1 MSLIDFAHVDLEYPV
16 LENAG
21 ISLKEY
27 LLRGLFR
34 KKHSPRRFV
43 KALSDLTFRIEQG
56 ERVGIV
62 GHNGAGKSTTLRT
75 IAGVYPIARGHRRVV
90 GSICS
95 LFDIALGF
103 ELDVSGWKNIQ
114 YRGYLQGETP
124 TSLKRKIQ
132 EIADFTELGDF
143 LDLPLRTY
151 SAGMLMRLAFAIATS
166 SDPEIL
172 LVDEVFHTGD
182 LHFQIKSQ
190 QRMQELIDRAHI
202 VIMVGHD
209 VTTMQKFCSRVLWM
223 DHGHVRADGPAEV
236 VMPAY
241 FAHMMVPVK
250 PAA

>member
-1 MSLIDFAHVDLEYPV
+1 MSFIDFAHVDLEYPV

-34 KKHSPRRFV
+34 KKNQPRRLV
-43 KALSDLTFRIEQG
+43 KALSDLTFRIGQG

-75 IAGVYPIARGHRRVV
+75 IAGVYPIARGVRQVS
-90 GSICS
+90 GSVCS

-103 ELDVSGWKNIQ
+103 EMDVSGWKNIQ

-124 TSLKRKIQ
+124 TSLRRKTQ

-143 LDLPLRTY
+143 LDMPLRTY

-182 LHFQIKSQ
+182 LHFQIKAH
-190 QRMQELIDRAHI
+190 QRMRDMIDRAHI
-202 VIMVGHD
+202 VVMVGHD
-209 VTTMQKFCSRVLWM
+209 FVTMQKFCTRVLWM
-223 DHGHVRADGPAEV
+223 DHGMLRADGPIGEI
-236 VMPAY
+236 MPAY
-241 FAHMMVPVK
+241 LQHMTGSAK
-250 PAA
+250 AAA